1 MTSLFPLTSD
11 FDRFFDNFSQE
22 IYKADTNSFPRY
34 NLYNDGDETAFISI
48 AVTGIPEENL
58 EAFMD
63 DEGYLVIKADIDK
76 DRRDYIVKQYPVK
89 SFEKKFWIDKRYE
102 VGTIVVE
109 NGELTVRLNRKEPK
123 RKEIP
128 IIGKTIDTE
137 TEEAA

>member
-22 IYKADTNSFPRY
+22 IYKSDTNSFPRY

-76 DRRDYIVKQYPVK
+76 DKRDYIVKQYPVK
-89 SFEKKFWIDKRYE
+89 SFEKKFWIDKKFE
-102 VGTIVVE
+102 VGTIIVE

-128 IIGKTIDTE
+128 IIGKTIDTDI
-137 TEEAA
+137 AAA